1 MRGLFHCLLVLLV
14 FVLKIDRFRPSF
26 ESHYLESGKTDEVGV
41 AHMDIM
47 KRKVYLIT
55 VSACVAAM
63 VLGYAISNL
72 FAGSV
77 TGTAG
82 WWLLFCAMVI
92 GAFQFKHRE
101 GRKGFSVNALHEA
114 LRRK

>member
-1 MRGLFHCLLVLLV
+1 VLL
-14 FVLKIDRFRPSF
+14 
-26 ESHYLESGKTDEVGV
+26 TW
-41 AHMDIM
+41 IM

-77 TGTAG
+77 TGKAG

-101 GRKGFSVNALHEA
+101 GRKVFSVNALREA